1 MKTFTSRALLVS
13 LAIFFSAG
21 VQVFAQSFTEPSS
34 ATIPPNNNVDAPLD
48 VGASAQS
55 KTAGLVLNTG
65 GASNGL
71 LVPYGN
77 VGIGTLTPATTLN
90 VIGKVGALAYC
101 DENGNNC
108 TTPGAGG
115 TLTSIV
121 VHSPLYNVA
130 PGRPG
135 FVGCPSGYTLTGGS
149 CDLSP
154 WTITSTNATE
164 QCHPKGNGYYC
175 YAGKFSYCV
184 AYAVCS
190 KL

>member
-1 MKTFTSRALLVS
+1 MKSRLLLPTFAVIVTAAVSFGMNAL
-13 LAIFFSAG
+13 
-21 VQVFAQSFTEPSS
+21 AQSFTEPSS

-108 TTPGAGG
+108 ITPG
-115 TLTSIV
+115 
-121 VHSPLYNVA
+121 
-130 PGRPG
+130 
-135 FVGCPSGYTLTGGS
+135 PSSSGLPPTGVLHWDNNWTGNNFWCDAGYTLRSYHYNGNSSNNATWFA
-149 CDLSP
+149 CVRADLS
-154 WTITSTNATE
+154 S
-164 QCHPKGNGYYC
+164 
-175 YAGKFSYCV
+175 S
-184 AYAVCS
+184 
-190 KL
+190 